1 MDGLEVKGALLAA
14 RVRVVEGERAA
25 RLAELREAL
34 AAGEVTELGRVARYL
49 TGARWALGARV
60 AAERAAALETAAR
73 SRRPEEAAAALAIRE
88 EELDRLAADV
98 ARPDWLGLPSGT

>member
-1 MDGLEVKGALLAA
+1 MDGLEVPGALLVAL
-14 RVRVVEGERAA
+14 VRVVEGERAE

-60 AAERAAALETAAR
+60 AAERASALETAAR
-73 SRRPEEAAAALAIRE
+73 AIRE
-88 EELDRLAADV
+88 EELDRLAAAA
-98 ARPDWLGLPSGT
+98 ARPDWLALPSGT